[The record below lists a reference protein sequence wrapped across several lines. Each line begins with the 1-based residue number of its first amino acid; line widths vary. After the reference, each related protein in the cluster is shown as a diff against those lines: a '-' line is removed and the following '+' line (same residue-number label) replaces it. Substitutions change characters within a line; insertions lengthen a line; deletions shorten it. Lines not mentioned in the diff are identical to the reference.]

1 VCDDGAHD
9 GVADDGHDGVA
20 DDGHDGHDGHDGA
33 ATATGASLIITE
45 DAFIF
50 NLGGIYVFR

>member
-1 VCDDGAHD
+1 MCDDGAHD

-20 DDGHDGHDGHDGA
+20 DDGHDGVADDG
-33 ATATGASLIITE
+33 GASLIITE

-50 NLGGIYVFR
+50 NLGGIILYRK